1 MQGSGISMICAR
13 LLPVLMFCAANLLC
27 PIASANA
34 QTRQQTTNNTMPP
47 VDETGIRLGR
57 FLLSP
62 AITSRAQYD
71 DNIFLSEGGATSD
84 VITTIAPRLTLQG
97 DWRVFHLHLAAGS
110 ELGFFADSAEDDYQ
124 DIDLKA
130 AASLDLGPS
139 SIEGAIDW
147 KQSHDARGGNDVP
160 TGATEP
166 VIYRDVIG
174 QLGGRYATN
183 DLHYETSL
191 AIRRLEFDDSIAL
204 DGSAIRNDDRN
215 RIESRETVR
224 ALLPLDLGREAYG
237 EITLNQRQYD
247 RVPDDTGLVRDS
259 SGFQALGGLR
269 LDLTDLIKADLA
281 AGWMSQSYA
290 DPAFGNINDY
300 TLRAD
305 IDWSVT
311 RLTDLTFSASRAVR
325 ETTVTGAS
333 GIVGFD
339 IGAGISHE
347 LRRWLQIGANAHY
360 SDEEFRQ
367 TTRRDRTSRLGLNMS
382 YHVNRHA
389 WIEGGIN
396 HDLRLSNSAGNDYRR
411 FQTLISL
418 KLEM

>member
-1 MQGSGISMICAR
+1 MQASGISKICFR
-13 LLPVLMFCAANLLC
+13 LLPVFMFCAALLLSSII
-27 PIASANA
+27 PATAQVSYKPAND
-34 QTRQQTTNNTMPP
+34 TMRPK
-47 VDETGIRLGR
+47 DDAGIRLGR

-62 AITSRAQYD
+62 AITSRVQYD
-71 DNIFLSEGGATSD
+71 DNIFLSEDGATSD
-84 VITTIAPRLTLQG
+84 VITTVTPRLTLQG

-110 ELGFFADSAEDDYQ
+110 ELGFFADSTDDDYQ

-130 AASLDLGPS
+130 AASLDLGSS

-147 KQSHDARGGNDVP
+147 NQSHDARGDNDVP
-160 TGATEP
+160 SSATEP

-183 DLHYETSL
+183 DLRYETSF
-191 AIRRLEFDDSIAL
+191 AIRRLEFDDSTAI
-204 DGSAIRNDDRN
+204 DGSTIRNDDRD
-215 RIESRETVR
+215 RIETRETLR

-237 EITLNQRQYD
+237 EITFNQRQYD
-247 RVPDDTGLVRDS
+247 RVPDDTERIRDS
-259 SGFQALGGLR
+259 SGFQAFGGLR
-269 LDLTDLIKADLA
+269 LDLTDLITADLA
-281 AGWMSQSYA
+281 AGWMNQSYA

-311 RLTDLTFSASRAVR
+311 RLTGLKFSASRAVR

-333 GIVGFD
+333 GILAFD

-347 LRRWLQIGANAHY
+347 LRRWLQLGARAHY

-367 TTRRDRTSRLGLNMS
+367 TTRRDRTSRIGLNMA
-382 YHVNRHA
+382 YQLNRYA
-389 WIEGGIN
+389 QINGAIN
-396 HDLRLSNSAGNDYRR
+396 HDLRLSNSDGNDYRR
-411 FQTLISL
+411 FQTQISL